1 MRGREH
7 ASTQIQGWFQR
18 TPGFERAR
26 AHARHRRRGRAA
38 DKIGGWFRSTPS
50 FAPARKRARQKTR
63 HGGQLVV
70 AGMQVGFG
78 SELQRF
84 LESGKSNFTDRAT
97 GYEQN
102 EL

>member
-1 MRGREH
+1 M
-7 ASTQIQGWFQR
+7 A
-18 TPGFERAR
+18 PGLVRPMPT
-26 AHARHRRRGRAA
+26 RRGRAA

-97 GYEQN
+97 GYEQ
-102 EL
+102 